1 MKSIHHVKELPCTDN
16 YTRIHLS
23 TKIYSGSSIYFEY
36 LLENGDL
43 LIGHNQGA
51 YKSISGILH
60 KQFEFLK
67 FIERIDDL
75 PKSLNNNEALFKW
88 EDYKRIRCTI
98 EEAKKYLKGVE

>member
-1 MKSIHHVKELPCTDN
+1 MKSIHHVKELPFTDI
-16 YTRIHLS
+16 YPREQLS
-23 TKIYSGSSIYFEY
+23 TKIDPDSSFYFEY

-43 LIGHNQGA
+43 LIGHNDGE
-51 YKSISGILH
+51 YLSLPGTPH
-60 KQFEFLK
+60 KQFDFLK